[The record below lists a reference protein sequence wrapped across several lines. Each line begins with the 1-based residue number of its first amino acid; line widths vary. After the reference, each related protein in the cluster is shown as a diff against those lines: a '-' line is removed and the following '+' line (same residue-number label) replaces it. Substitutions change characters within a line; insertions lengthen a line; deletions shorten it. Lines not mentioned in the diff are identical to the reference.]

1 MMEPMSHDRADASA
15 VRARVPVTAVV
26 VTRGATDYLEAT
38 LAALGSQRRQP
49 QRVLV
54 VDAARGDGEVAPE
67 VAALAAAL
75 PVPVT
80 LVATP
85 GVRTFGG
92 AVRAALAATES
103 EDEGGRGGDRA
114 AGWLWLLHDD
124 SAPEP
129 DALAALLLA
138 VERAPSVAVAGC
150 KQRTWDAPERV
161 VEAGVSTSR
170 FGRRMTG
177 IDAPEVDQGQ
187 HDARDD
193 VLGVGIAGAL
203 VRRDVW
209 DDLGGPDPSL
219 GPYGDGLDLSRRA
232 RLAGHRVVIVPEA
245 VVRHA
250 QASVVGGRPDWDAR
264 RSAQGRREAFLH
276 SQLVAAPAAAVPLVA
291 VLAVL
296 SSVVRALGRLV
307 TKEPNLVVAELA
319 APWAALSRVGRIARA
334 RRRAAATRQLPRRTL
349 RPLQATWRDVVGQLR
364 DRRLSA
370 AALRQ
375 ARQAPSELE
384 LRELAAVR
392 RRRRT
397 ALAGVLVAA
406 VALSA
411 VLVGRWVVD
420 LLGGDRLVGGS
431 LLVGDADAGE
441 LWRLGTSWWAGGGH
455 GAAAAPDPLWLALLP
470 FTVLTGSVG
479 SAAALLLL
487 TAVVLAAVGAWF
499 AAGAATRSRALR
511 AWAAG
516 VWVSAPA
523 LLVSLDQVRLGAVVA
538 HAVLPWVVLGVAR
551 GIGVARVDV
560 VASGLVGAARLAPR
574 APERAEDS
582 AEDSAEDT
590 AQDHEAADAAE
601 SAAAAKAA
609 DASSATPEAER
620 TSDTDAPPDAET
632 VWQSSAAA
640 EPSLSAAAGA
650 ALAFVLLTAAA
661 PILLPA
667 GIVVLLLVA
676 PAARRRGRLL
686 WLPVPAL
693 ALHGPMIVG
702 ALTTAGGWRAL
713 VAEPGAALPSD
724 PAPAW
729 QQLLGW
735 PEAPAA
741 MAGPWPIGVAEI
753 LPLVATGVVVAL
765 AVPALL
771 LRPPRVRAAR
781 LGWLTAIVGLATAL
795 VATRVVVAAAGTTTV
810 ASAAPGLSLALVG
823 LLTAAL
829 IGAGGVRQALARHV
843 FGWRQVLAAAV
854 ALVALVAPASLLGTA
869 LAERDVQLTTV
880 SGPVV
885 PAVGRQLQDS
895 AGLRVLVLEPAPAG
909 DDGPA
914 VIATVLRHDG
924 RQLTETS
931 RLVTAV
937 AADEALS
944 DGASGDATTDPGPED
959 AADPAAPS
967 DPLTQ
972 TDPTAQIAAVAARL
986 FAGATDDV
994 SAELDALGVGAVLV
1008 PPGAD
1013 SDRGDLA
1020 GRLDSTPGLERVTA
1034 TEAGTI
1040 WRSGGLGAGTA
1051 GWARIIGG
1059 GGLDGAVEAA
1069 LPAGHGGTLTE
1080 TVEPGDAGRL
1090 LVLAERADA
1099 GWHATLDGRSLRA
1112 VESGWQQAFE
1122 LGPDGGDL
1130 VVSHEP
1136 AMRTPWL
1143 VLQGAV
1149 LLVTVL
1155 LALPWRRR
1163 G

>member
-1 MMEPMSHDRADASA
+1 MMEPMSHDRAGASSSA

-26 VTRGATDYLEAT
+26 VTRGPTEYLEAT
-38 LAALGSQRRQP
+38 LAALGAQRRPP
-49 QRVLV
+49 QRVLL
-54 VDAARGDGEVAPE
+54 VDAARGDGAVAPE
-67 VAALAAAL
+67 VADLAAAL
-75 PVPVT
+75 LAPVT

-92 AVRAALAATES
+92 AVRAALAAAPDDDVS
-103 EDEGGRGGDRA
+103 DRPGE

-129 DALAALLLA
+129 DALAELLLA

-150 KQRTWDAPERV
+150 KQRTWDAPGRV

-177 IDAPEVDQGQ
+177 IDEPEVDQGQ

-209 DDLGGPDPSL
+209 DDLGGTDPSL

-232 RLAGHRVVIVPEA
+232 RLAGHRVVVVPRA

-250 QASVVGGRPDWDAR
+250 QASTTGGRPDWDAR
-264 RSAQGRREAFLH
+264 RSTQGRREAFLH
-276 SQLVAAPAAAVPLVA
+276 AQLVAAPAAAVPVVA

-296 SSVVRALGRLV
+296 SSLVRALGRLV

-319 APWAALSRVGRIARA
+319 APWAVLVRVGRIARA

-349 RPLQATWRDVVGQLR
+349 RPLQATWRDVVGQVR

-370 AALRQ
+370 AALRR

-397 ALAGVLVAA
+397 ALTLVLVAA
-406 VALSA
+406 GAVTA
-411 VLVGRWVVD
+411 VLVGPWLVD
-420 LLGGDRLVGGS
+420 LLGGERLVGGS

-441 LWRLGTSWWAGGGH
+441 LWRIATSWWAGGGH
-455 GAAAAPDPLWLALLP
+455 GAAAAPEPLWLALLP
-470 FTVLTGSVG
+470 FTLLTGAVG
-479 SAAALLLL
+479 TAAALLLL
-487 TAVVLAAVGAWF
+487 TSVVLAAAGAWF
-499 AAGAATRSRALR
+499 AAGAATRSRGLR
-511 AWAAG
+511 AWATA
-516 VWVSAPA
+516 VWVCAPA
-523 LLVSLDQVRLGAVVA
+523 LLVSLAEVRLGAVVA

-560 VASGLVGAARLAPR
+560 VESGLVGAARLAPR
-574 APERAEDS
+574 PAERDETTEPDEPDERDGRLSAHGDELRGSDELDAAHEGDATRERA
-582 AEDSAEDT
+582 
-590 AQDHEAADAAE
+590 
-601 SAAAAKAA
+601 
-609 DASSATPEAER
+609 
-620 TSDTDAPPDAET
+620 APPGDADGEPET
-632 VWQSSAAA
+632 VLRGSAAA
-640 EPSLSAAAGA
+640 EPSLAAAAAA

-667 GIVVLLLVA
+667 GIVVLLVLA

-693 ALHGPMIVG
+693 AVHGPLIVG
-702 ALTTAGGWRAL
+702 ALTTDGGWRAL
-713 VAEPGAALPSD
+713 VAEPGLPLAAD

-741 MAGPWPIGVAEI
+741 MAGPWSDGVAEV

-771 LRPPRVRAAR
+771 LRPPRARVAR
-781 LGWLTAIVGLATAL
+781 LGWLVAVVGLAAAL
-795 VATRVVVAAAGTTTV
+795 VATRVVVAVAGTTTV
-810 ASAAPGLSLALVG
+810 ASAAPGLSLALAG

-829 IGAGGVRQALARHV
+829 IGAGGLRESLARHV
-843 FGWRQVLAAAV
+843 FGWRQALAAVVAV
-854 ALVALVAPASLLGTA
+854 VAVLGPASVLGMA
-869 LAERDVQLTTV
+869 LAQRDVQLTTV
-880 SGPVV
+880 PGPVV

-895 AGLRVLVLEPAPAG
+895 AGLRVLVLEPAPAT
-909 DDGPA
+909 DTGPA
-914 VIATVLRHDG
+914 VTATVLRHDG

-931 RLVTAV
+931 RLVAATAAHAV
-937 AADEALS
+937 PPADDEDARTAARA
-944 DGASGDATTDPGPED
+944 D
-959 AADPAAPS
+959 AADDLAAE
-967 DPLTQ
+967 T
-972 TDPTAQIAAVAARL
+972 TGTETEPTAHVAALAARL
-986 FAGATDDV
+986 YAGATDDV
-994 SAELDALGVGAVLV
+994 SPELDALGIGAVLV
-1008 PPGAD
+1008 PPGTD
-1013 SDRGDLA
+1013 GERGDLA
-1020 GRLDSTPGLERVTA
+1020 GRLDATPGLERVTA

-1040 WRSGGLGAGTA
+1040 WRSAGLGAGTS
-1051 GWARIIGG
+1051 GWARIVAG
-1059 GGLDGAVEAA
+1059 GGLDGEVEAA
-1069 LPAGHGGTLTE
+1069 LPAGHGGTLE
-1080 TVEPGDAGRL
+1080 QTVEPGDAGRL

-1099 GWHATLDGRSLRA
+1099 GWHATLDGRALRA

-1122 LGPDGGDL
+1122 LGPDGGEL